1 MVSLKKGQTE
11 IVGLVIVV
19 IILVILALIFLKF
32 YITGNGD
39 KDSSVKSVQANNLVN
54 AIKMVTMCNQ
64 NIGDAIIA
72 CCNNNDFCG
81 GDACRLSIEEIKK
94 IMDSSSEEIIYF
106 EAKDNDD
113 LCLSVN
119 NDCNGV
125 SSSINFI
132 RNNDGEA
139 QIQVKICSIK

>member
-72 CCNNNDFCG
+72 CCNNNDF
-81 GDACRLSIEEIKK
+81 
-94 IMDSSSEEIIYF
+94 
-106 EAKDNDD
+106 
-113 LCLSVN
+113 
-119 NDCNGV
+119 
-125 SSSINFI
+125 SSI
-132 RNNDGEA
+132 
-139 QIQVKICSIK
+139 QITR